1 MHEVLVVSSWHIVHI
16 SDQSKPC
23 EPVSN
28 VNSYFFQ
35 NFSAWNL
42 SLIFASKVSLR
53 PETPWTFL
61 LRLNLEA
68 KEQSWIM
75 TYKGDVNIAFF
86 LSFLLLP
93 VLPHS
98 QAIEVPHQIYASFVR
113 WLLQS
118 CPHAKQGHGLKV
130 LSRRSFVLGM
140 VEVQN
145 QIERYINSRSGPEAG
160 KIWNLTNYSLVESC
174 EVFCQRLHLSSCA
187 QYPYRFFFSVEKK
200 LQQTSTRTVGD
211 GLIADHHR
219 SQKGRNPRHLSEVP
233 LCLARKPPG
242 KTNEIT
248 IVISY
253 IYIYSMYT
261 VYCKFIT
268 CCTYSVHILPYW
280 KTTHLNVTF

>member
-1 MHEVLVVSSWHIVHI
+1 
-16 SDQSKPC
+16 
-23 EPVSN
+23 
-28 VNSYFFQ
+28 
-35 NFSAWNL
+35 
-42 SLIFASKVSLR
+42 
-53 PETPWTFL
+53 
-61 LRLNLEA
+61 
-68 KEQSWIM
+68 M

-93 VLPHS
+93 VLPRS

-187 QYPYRFFFSVEKK
+187 QYPYRMFFSVEKK
-200 LQQTSTRTVGD
+200 NFNKLQPGPLGMVSSPIITDRRKDEIRGTF
-211 GLIADHHR
+211 LR
-219 SQKGRNPRHLSEVP
+219 SRCALQENPPVKQMKSLS
-233 LCLARKPPG
+233 
-242 KTNEIT
+242 
-248 IVISY
+248 
-253 IYIYSMYT
+253 
-261 VYCKFIT
+261 
-268 CCTYSVHILPYW
+268 
-280 KTTHLNVTF
+280 